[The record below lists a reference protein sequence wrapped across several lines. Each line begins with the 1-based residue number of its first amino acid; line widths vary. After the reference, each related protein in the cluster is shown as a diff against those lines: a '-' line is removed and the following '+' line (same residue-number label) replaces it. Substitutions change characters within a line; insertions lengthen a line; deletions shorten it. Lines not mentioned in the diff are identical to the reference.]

1 MKPAASSLIRRSCAN
16 ERKKLVEIRGLT
28 KEFAAGSSTWS
39 RRKNVVH
46 AVSGV
51 DLDIYEGE
59 TLALVGE
66 SGCGKSTLGRLIL
79 NLIEPT
85 AGTVTF
91 DGKVMQELKQEE
103 MRQLRKEM
111 QLIFQ
116 DPYASLNPRWSI
128 RDIVAEPLET
138 HKVYKTAA
146 ETTERVKELV
156 KKCGIRPE
164 FINRY
169 PHQFSGGQR
178 QRVGIARAL
187 ALNPRLIVCDEPVSA
202 LDVSIQA
209 QVLNLLADLQTEFK
223 LTYLFISHDLSVVRY
238 LSDRVCV
245 MFLGKICE
253 IGNTKDVYEDPKHPY
268 TRFLLEAVPK
278 PDPTIR
284 KEDKNMLIGEIPS
297 PVNPPSGCRFHTRCP
312 YASERCSQEE
322 PLMREVAPGRMAA
335 CHLL

>member
-1 MKPAASSLIRRSCAN
+1 MS
-16 ERKKLVEIRGLT
+16 EKKLVEIRGLT

-85 AGTVTF
+85 SGTVTF
-91 DGKVMQELKQEE
+91 DGRVMQELKQEE

>member
-1 MKPAASSLIRRSCAN
+1 MS
-16 ERKKLVEIRGLT
+16 EKKLVEIRGLT

-51 DLDIYEGE
+51 NLDIYEGE

-85 AGTVTF
+85 ADTVTF

-178 QRVGIARAL
+178 QRVGIAHAL

>member
-1 MKPAASSLIRRSCAN
+1 MS
-16 ERKKLVEIRGLT
+16 EKKLVEIRGLT

-51 DLDIYEGE
+51 NLDIYEGE

-85 AGTVTF
+85 ADTVTF

-138 HKVYKTAA
+138 HKIYKTAA

-178 QRVGIARAL
+178 QRVGIAHAL

-312 YASERCSQEE
+312 YASKRCSQEE

>member
-1 MKPAASSLIRRSCAN
+1 MRD
-16 ERKKLVEIRGLT
+16 KKLIEVKNLT
-28 KEFAAGSSTWS
+28 KEFKLASGMWKKS
-39 RRKNVVH
+39 KGVVH
-46 AVSGV
+46 AVTDV
-51 DLDIYEGE
+51 TLDIYEGE

-66 SGCGKSTLGRLIL
+66 SGCGKSTLGRLVL

-85 AGTVTF
+85 AGTVIF
-91 DGKVMQELKQEE
+91 DGHNIQELKPEE
-103 MRQLRKEM
+103 LRQMRKEM
-111 QLIFQ
+111 QIIFQ
-116 DPYASLNPRWSI
+116 DPYASLNPRWTI
-128 RDIVAEPLET
+128 RDIVAEPLVT
-138 HKVYKTAA
+138 HGVYKTKE
-146 ETTERVKELV
+146 ETTARVEELL

-164 FINRY
+164 FINRF

-209 QVLNLLADLQTEFK
+209 QVLNLLDDLQEEMK

-253 IGNTKDVYEDPKHPY
+253 IGDTKDVYENPLHPY
-268 TRFLLEAVPK
+268 TKFLLEAVPK
-278 PDPTIR
+278 PDPDLR
-284 KEDKNMLIGEIPS
+284 KEDKDMLVGEIPS

-312 YASERCSQEE
+312 YATERCSQEE
-322 PLMREVAPGRMAA
+322 PVMREIGGRMVA
-335 CHLL
+335 CHIVT

>member
-1 MKPAASSLIRRSCAN
+1 MS
-16 ERKKLVEIRGLT
+16 EKKLVEIRGLT

-39 RRKNVVH
+39 KRKNVVH

-59 TLALVGE
+59 TLTLVGE

-85 AGTVTF
+85 ADTVTF

>member
-1 MKPAASSLIRRSCAN
+1 MS
-16 ERKKLVEIRGLT
+16 EKKLVEIRGLT

-51 DLDIYEGE
+51 NLDIYEGE

-85 AGTVTF
+85 ADTVTF